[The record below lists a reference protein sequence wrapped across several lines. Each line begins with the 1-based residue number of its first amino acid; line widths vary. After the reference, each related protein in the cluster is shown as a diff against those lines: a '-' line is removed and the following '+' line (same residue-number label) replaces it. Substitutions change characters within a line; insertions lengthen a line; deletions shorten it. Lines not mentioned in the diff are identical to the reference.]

1 MVKNIPLIIDEFNK
15 FRGLRPNKILINGPP
30 VSGKTYF
37 GNLLAKQYNIPHIL
51 VKDVVD
57 ACKNL

>member
-1 MVKNIPLIIDEFNK
+1 MVKNIRLIIDEFNK

-37 GNLLAKQYNIPHIL
+37 GKLLAK
-51 VKDVVD
+51 
-57 ACKNL
+57 